1 MRRNEGQQ
9 VTKPQLMQQQQ
20 PRPQTPVGSP
30 GTALKEATDTLRDDA
45 HSFIGVIASF

>member
-9 VTKPQLMQQQQ
+9 VPKPRLVQQQQ
-20 PRPQTPVGSP
+20 PRPQSPAGSP
-30 GTALKEATDTLRDDA
+30 GTALKEAREALRDDA